1 MLVAPFIN
9 LFDQLFVWKPDDCV
23 VEFVV
28 EEQLECVS
36 YAKKYRFTLQES
48 DTADLK
54 EQIEDYPSGAGI
66 SHPADGHFEWSG

>member
-1 MLVAPFIN
+1 MLVAPSIN
-9 LFDQLFVWKPDDCV
+9 LFDQLFVWKLGDCV

-28 EEQLECVS
+28 EGQPGPAS

-54 EQIEDYPSGAGI
+54 EQIED
-66 SHPADGHFEWSG
+66 